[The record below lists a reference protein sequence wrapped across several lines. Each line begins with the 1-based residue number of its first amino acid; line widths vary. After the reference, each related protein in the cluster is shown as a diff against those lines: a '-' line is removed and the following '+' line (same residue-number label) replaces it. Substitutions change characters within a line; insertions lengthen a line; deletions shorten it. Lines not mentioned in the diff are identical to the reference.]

1 VDLSSDGCLEVLGM
15 GPEFKGS
22 DNSIML
28 RHIREKFAT
37 HTVRVSRAKIMLVG
51 SGLVGKTTLVHRLA
65 CGEFVQTQG
74 HTDGVLMSTLQLGEL
89 GDIEAAVLDFG
100 ELCFLGVVDN
110 RIGQDRVTYV

>member
-1 VDLSSDGCLEVLGM
+1 M
-15 GPEFKGS
+15 GPEYKGS

-51 SGLVGKTTLVHRLA
+51 SGAVGKTTLVHRLA
-65 CGEFVQTQG
+65 SGEFVQTQG

-100 ELCFLGVVDN
+100 
-110 RIGQDRVTYV
+110 